1 MYQREFSAVARVLRD
16 LAGVMILLRCV
27 LQRYVHVPLSIC
39 PGEPVMPGD
48 VSNDI
53 VWLEMGSIVALTVE
67 SFA

>member
-1 MYQREFSAVARVLRD
+1 
-16 LAGVMILLRCV
+16 MILLRCV